1 MQRGTVV
8 ESGLNMWLNG
18 TDQKEAMDKMI
29 DEYDNNC
36 SGLANEK
43 VASERENLVPLFNE
57 GVERLK
63 EYAFKWD
70 LVGYQKKVEM
80 DIHGIPLVGYTDFQF
95 EDKSSKESFY
105 IDLKTTLRKP
115 HGISNSHAMQQAIYQ
130 KGTNANQKLWYLVCK
145 KSGTEFYEFSL
156 EDYKKPMQICEH
168 IVKVMGNWLSKV
180 DSLDDVKN
188 ILLGIGGSGPTKR
201 IPPKIFIEF
210 MNLCLNN
217 FNCRFFLATGNKN
230 EEIEIMNE
238 ILSYHKNLCTPLNE
252 LSISE
257 TLPIIKNCNIA
268 VCNDSSFSHLSAGLG
283 KPTIVLMSDTPLIY
297 GSYSSKM
304 HPLIPDGVE
313 NVTHGTE
320 GKERINPLKI
330 FEKFQ
335 ILIS

>member
-1 MQRGTVV
+1 MKILAIQNRMGIGDMVIFLPYIEAVAKKYNSQVTLLVK
-8 ESGLNMWLNG
+8 ENSKAEHLIKDNKYINEIIILKRDQTKKSFHDGLIGFFRLVS
-18 TDQKEAMDKMI
+18 DIKKYQFDKVLI
-29 DEYDNNC
+29 
-36 SGLANEK
+36 
-43 VASERENLVPLFNE
+43 FN
-57 GVERLK
+57 
-63 EYAFKWD
+63 
-70 LVGYQKKVEM
+70 
-80 DIHGIPLVGYTDFQF
+80 
-95 EDKSSKESFY
+95 SS
-105 IDLKTTLRKP
+105 LRYK
-115 HGISNSHAMQQAIYQ
+115 
-130 KGTNANQKLWYLVCK
+130 LVCK
-145 KSGTEFYEFSL
+145 FAGINDIYQYPLFKKKNQHIIEAANKLLKNNFNLEIKSDPVIDIKDENVQKIKLKFNFSD
-156 EDYKKPMQICEH
+156 E
-168 IVKVMGNWLSKV
+168 
-180 DSLDDVKN
+180 VKN

-201 IPPKIFIEF
+201 IPPKIFVEF
-210 MNLCLNN
+210 MNLCLKN
-217 FNCRFFLATGNKN
+217 FKCRFFLATGNKN

-335 ILIS
+335 NLIS

>member
-1 MQRGTVV
+1 MKILAIQNRMGIGDMVIFLPYIEAVAKKYNSQVTLLVK
-8 ESGLNMWLNG
+8 ENSKAEHLIKDNKYINEIIILKRDQTKKSFHDGLNGFFRLVS
-18 TDQKEAMDKMI
+18 DIKKYQFDKVLI
-29 DEYDNNC
+29 
-36 SGLANEK
+36 
-43 VASERENLVPLFNE
+43 FN
-57 GVERLK
+57 
-63 EYAFKWD
+63 
-70 LVGYQKKVEM
+70 
-80 DIHGIPLVGYTDFQF
+80 
-95 EDKSSKESFY
+95 SS
-105 IDLKTTLRKP
+105 LRYK
-115 HGISNSHAMQQAIYQ
+115 
-130 KGTNANQKLWYLVCK
+130 LVCK
-145 KSGTEFYEFSL
+145 FARINDIYQYPLFKKKKQHIIEAANKLLKNNFNLEVKSDPIIDVKDENVQKIKLKFNFS
-156 EDYKKPMQICEH
+156 DR
-168 IVKVMGNWLSKV
+168 
-180 DSLDDVKN
+180 VKN

-210 MNLCLNN
+210 MDLCLKN
-217 FNCRFFLATGNKN
+217 FKCRFFLATGNKN

-257 TLPIIKNCNIA
+257 TLPIIKNCDIA
-268 VCNDSSFSHLSAGLG
+268 VCNDSSFSHLSAALG

-297 GSYSSKM
+297 GSYNSKM

>member
-1 MQRGTVV
+1 MKILAIQNRMGIGDMVIFLPYIEAVAKKYNSQVTLLVK
-8 ESGLNMWLNG
+8 ENSKAEHLIKDNKYINEIIILKRDQTKKSFHDGLNGFFRLVS
-18 TDQKEAMDKMI
+18 DIKKYQFDKVLI
-29 DEYDNNC
+29 
-36 SGLANEK
+36 
-43 VASERENLVPLFNE
+43 FN
-57 GVERLK
+57 
-63 EYAFKWD
+63 
-70 LVGYQKKVEM
+70 
-80 DIHGIPLVGYTDFQF
+80 
-95 EDKSSKESFY
+95 SS
-105 IDLKTTLRKP
+105 LRYK
-115 HGISNSHAMQQAIYQ
+115 
-130 KGTNANQKLWYLVCK
+130 LVCK
-145 KSGTEFYEFSL
+145 FAGINDIYQYPLF
-156 EDYKKPMQICEH
+156 KKKNQH
-168 IVKVMGNWLSKV
+168 IVDAANNLLKNKFNLEIKSDPVIDVKDENVQKIKLKFNFS
-180 DSLDDVKN
+180 DEVKN

-210 MNLCLNN
+210 MNLCLKN
-217 FNCRFFLATGNKN
+217 FKCRFFLATGNKN

-313 NVTHGTE
+313 KVTHGTE

-335 ILIS
+335 NLIS

>member
-1 MQRGTVV
+1 MKILAIQNRMGIGDMVIFLPYIEAVAKKYNSQVTLLVK
-8 ESGLNMWLNG
+8 ENSKAEHLIKDNKYINEIIILKRDQTKKSFHDGLNGFFRLVS
-18 TDQKEAMDKMI
+18 DIKKYQFDKVLI
-29 DEYDNNC
+29 
-36 SGLANEK
+36 
-43 VASERENLVPLFNE
+43 FN
-57 GVERLK
+57 
-63 EYAFKWD
+63 
-70 LVGYQKKVEM
+70 
-80 DIHGIPLVGYTDFQF
+80 
-95 EDKSSKESFY
+95 SS
-105 IDLKTTLRKP
+105 LRYK
-115 HGISNSHAMQQAIYQ
+115 
-130 KGTNANQKLWYLVCK
+130 LVCK
-145 KSGTEFYEFSL
+145 FAGINDIYQYPLFKKKNQHIIEAANKLLKNNFNLEIKSDPVIDIKDENVQKIKLKFNFSD
-156 EDYKKPMQICEH
+156 E
-168 IVKVMGNWLSKV
+168 
-180 DSLDDVKN
+180 VKN

-201 IPPKIFIEF
+201 IPPKVFIEF
-210 MNLCLNN
+210 MNLCLKN
-217 FNCRFFLATGNKN
+217 FKCRFFLATGNKN

-304 HPLIPDGVE
+304 HPLMPDGLE

-335 ILIS
+335 NLIS

>member
-1 MQRGTVV
+1 MKILAIQNRMGIGDMVIFLPYIEAVAKKYNSQVTLLVK
-8 ESGLNMWLNG
+8 ENSKAEHLIKDNKYINEIIILKRDQTKKSFHDGLNGFFRLVS
-18 TDQKEAMDKMI
+18 DIKKYQFDKVLI
-29 DEYDNNC
+29 
-36 SGLANEK
+36 
-43 VASERENLVPLFNE
+43 FN
-57 GVERLK
+57 
-63 EYAFKWD
+63 
-70 LVGYQKKVEM
+70 
-80 DIHGIPLVGYTDFQF
+80 
-95 EDKSSKESFY
+95 SS
-105 IDLKTTLRKP
+105 LRYK
-115 HGISNSHAMQQAIYQ
+115 
-130 KGTNANQKLWYLVCK
+130 LVCK
-145 KSGTEFYEFSL
+145 FAGINDIYQYPLFKKKNQHIIEAANKLLKNNFNLEIKSDPVIDVKDENVQKIKLKFNFSD
-156 EDYKKPMQICEH
+156 E
-168 IVKVMGNWLSKV
+168 
-180 DSLDDVKN
+180 VKN

-210 MNLCLNN
+210 MNLCLKN
-217 FNCRFFLATGNKN
+217 FKCRFFLATGNKN

-313 NVTHGTE
+313 KVTHGTE

-335 ILIS
+335 NLIS

>member
-1 MQRGTVV
+1 MKILAIQNRMGIGDMVIFLPYIEAVAKKYNSQVTLLVK
-8 ESGLNMWLNG
+8 ENSKAEHLIKDNKYINEIIILKRDQTKKGFHDGLNGFFRLVS
-18 TDQKEAMDKMI
+18 DIKKYQFDKVLI
-29 DEYDNNC
+29 
-36 SGLANEK
+36 
-43 VASERENLVPLFNE
+43 FN
-57 GVERLK
+57 
-63 EYAFKWD
+63 
-70 LVGYQKKVEM
+70 
-80 DIHGIPLVGYTDFQF
+80 
-95 EDKSSKESFY
+95 SS
-105 IDLKTTLRKP
+105 LRYK
-115 HGISNSHAMQQAIYQ
+115 
-130 KGTNANQKLWYLVCK
+130 LVCK
-145 KSGTEFYEFSL
+145 FAGINDIYQYPLFKKKNQHIIEAANKLLKNNFNLEIKSDPVIDVKDENVQKIKLKFNFSD
-156 EDYKKPMQICEH
+156 E
-168 IVKVMGNWLSKV
+168 
-180 DSLDDVKN
+180 VKN

-210 MNLCLNN
+210 MNLCLKN
-217 FNCRFFLATGNKN
+217 FKCRFFLATGNKN

-335 ILIS
+335 NLIS

>member
-1 MQRGTVV
+1 MKILAIQNRMGIGDMVIFLPYIEAVAKKYNSQVTLLVK
-8 ESGLNMWLNG
+8 ENSKAEHLIKDNKYINEIIILKRDRTKKSFHDGLNGFFRLVS
-18 TDQKEAMDKMI
+18 DIKKYQFDKVLI
-29 DEYDNNC
+29 
-36 SGLANEK
+36 
-43 VASERENLVPLFNE
+43 FN
-57 GVERLK
+57 
-63 EYAFKWD
+63 
-70 LVGYQKKVEM
+70 
-80 DIHGIPLVGYTDFQF
+80 
-95 EDKSSKESFY
+95 SS
-105 IDLKTTLRKP
+105 LRYK
-115 HGISNSHAMQQAIYQ
+115 
-130 KGTNANQKLWYLVCK
+130 LVCK
-145 KSGTEFYEFSL
+145 FAGINDIYQYPLFKKKNQHIIEAANKLLKNNFNLEIKSDPVIDVKDENVQKIKLKFNFSD
-156 EDYKKPMQICEH
+156 E
-168 IVKVMGNWLSKV
+168 
-180 DSLDDVKN
+180 VKN

-201 IPPKIFIEF
+201 IPPKIFVEF
-210 MNLCLNN
+210 MDLCLKN
-217 FNCRFFLATGNKN
+217 FKCRFYLATGNKN

-313 NVTHGTE
+313 KVTHGTE

>member
-1 MQRGTVV
+1 MKILAIQNRMGIGDMVIFLPYIEAVAKKYNSQVTLLVK
-8 ESGLNMWLNG
+8 ENSKAEHLIKDNKYINEIIILKRDRTKKSFHDGLNGFFRLVS
-18 TDQKEAMDKMI
+18 DIKKYQFDKVLI
-29 DEYDNNC
+29 
-36 SGLANEK
+36 
-43 VASERENLVPLFNE
+43 FN
-57 GVERLK
+57 
-63 EYAFKWD
+63 
-70 LVGYQKKVEM
+70 
-80 DIHGIPLVGYTDFQF
+80 
-95 EDKSSKESFY
+95 SS
-105 IDLKTTLRKP
+105 LRYK
-115 HGISNSHAMQQAIYQ
+115 
-130 KGTNANQKLWYLVCK
+130 LVCK
-145 KSGTEFYEFSL
+145 FAGINDIYQYPLFKKKNQHIIEAANKLLKNNFNLEIKSDPVIDVKDENVQKIKLKFNFSD
-156 EDYKKPMQICEH
+156 E
-168 IVKVMGNWLSKV
+168 
-180 DSLDDVKN
+180 VKN

-201 IPPKIFIEF
+201 IPPKIFVEF
-210 MNLCLNN
+210 MNLCLKN
-217 FNCRFFLATGNKN
+217 FKCRFFLATGNKN

>member
-1 MQRGTVV
+1 MKILAIQNRMGIGDMVIFLPYIEAVAKKYNSQVTLLVK
-8 ESGLNMWLNG
+8 ENSKAEHLIKDNKYINEIIILKRDQTKKSFHDGLNGFFRLVS
-18 TDQKEAMDKMI
+18 DIKKYQFDKVLI
-29 DEYDNNC
+29 
-36 SGLANEK
+36 
-43 VASERENLVPLFNE
+43 FN
-57 GVERLK
+57 
-63 EYAFKWD
+63 
-70 LVGYQKKVEM
+70 
-80 DIHGIPLVGYTDFQF
+80 
-95 EDKSSKESFY
+95 SS
-105 IDLKTTLRKP
+105 LRYK
-115 HGISNSHAMQQAIYQ
+115 
-130 KGTNANQKLWYLVCK
+130 LVCK
-145 KSGTEFYEFSL
+145 FAGINDIYQYPLFKKKNQHIIEAANKLLKNNFNLEIKSDPVIDVKDENVQKIKLKFNFSD
-156 EDYKKPMQICEH
+156 E
-168 IVKVMGNWLSKV
+168 
-180 DSLDDVKN
+180 VKN

-210 MNLCLNN
+210 MDLCLKN
-217 FNCRFFLATGNKN
+217 FKCRFFLATGNKN

-268 VCNDSSFSHLSAGLG
+268 ICNDSSFSHLSAGLG

-313 NVTHGTE
+313 KVTHGTE

-335 ILIS
+335 NLIS